1 MYNDEKLLKESKKQL
16 VFGSNVTLPQLI
28 LIVVFSIKLLMI
40 ILIMTKMDLFL
51 KEELLEF
58 ILHRSTNGDQDVYR

>member
-1 MYNDEKLLKESKKQL
+1 MYNVEKLLKESKKQL
-16 VFGSNVTLPQLI
+16 VFGLSATQPRQS
-28 LIVVFSIKLLMI
+28 LIVVFFIKLLMI